1 MIDIVPFD
9 EGQALLDWI
18 GLTDAIAEGHN
29 RPKAE
34 IADTFLYRGD
44 DTLLTRSAWIDG
56 LGIAVKAATIFP
68 KNNEKGLRN
77 VNGAMNLM
85 SDVTGDL
92 EAVVDFGLVTKWKTA
107 GDSLLAA
114 RRLARPESENI
125 VIIGAGTVAAS
136 LREAYGVLFPNARFT
151 IAGRRLESASALAAQ
166 YPATEATTD
175 VEAAVRAAD
184 IVTCAT
190 PAKQIVLK
198 GEWLHAG
205 QHVDLIGAFRP
216 DLREADT
223 EALLRSRVF
232 MDSRDTVLHDIG
244 ELRIPIEAGEYDPAN
259 VVADYYTLDAFTRA
273 PDDITLFKNGGGA
286 HLDLMTARYILDR
299 WRAR

>member
-18 GLTDAIAEGHN
+18 GLTDAIAEGHT

-34 IADTFLYRGD
+34 IADTFLYRSD

-114 RRLARPESENI
+114 RRLARVDSENI

-136 LREAYGVLFPNARFT
+136 LREAYGALFPNARFT
-151 IAGRRLESASALAAQ
+151 IAGRRLESASDLAAQ

-175 VEAAVRAAD
+175 VEAAVRSAD
-184 IVTCAT
+184 IITCAT

-198 GEWLHAG
+198 GEWLHTG

-244 ELRIPIEAGEYDPAN
+244 ELRIPIEAGEYDPSK
-259 VVADYYTLDAFTRA
+259 VVADYYTLADFTRA
-273 PDDITLFKNGGGA
+273 PEDITLFKNGGGA

>member
-1 MIDIVPFD
+1 MSIEIIPFD
-9 EGQALLDWI
+9 AGEAKLDWI
-18 GLTDAIAEGHN
+18 GLTDALAAGHQ

-34 IADTFLYRGD
+34 IADSFLYRGG

-56 LGIAVKAATIFP
+56 LGIAVKAATVFP
-68 KNNEKGLRN
+68 ENSAKGLRN
-77 VNGAMNLM
+77 VNGAMNLI
-85 SDVTGDL
+85 SDETGDL

-114 RRLARPESENI
+114 RRLARSDSEKI
-125 VIIGAGTVAAS
+125 TIIGAGTVAAS
-136 LREAYGVLFPNARFT
+136 LREAYGALFPDAQFT
-151 IAGRRLESASALAAQ
+151 VAGRRMESAEALALQ
-166 YPATEATTD
+166 YPATVATTD
-175 VEAAVRAAD
+175 VEAAVRGAD

-198 GEWLHAG
+198 GEWLHEG

-244 ELRIPIEAGEYDPAN
+244 ELRIPIEAGEYDPAE
-259 VVADYYTLDAFTRA
+259 VVGDYYELSRFVRG
-273 PDDITLFKNGGGA
+273 PQDITLFKNGGGA
-286 HLDLMTARYILDR
+286 HLDLMTGRYILDR
-299 WRAR
+299 WRA

>member
-18 GLTDAIAEGHN
+18 GLTDAIAEGHTL
-29 RPKAE
+29 PKAE

-92 EAVVDFGLVTKWKTA
+92 EAVIDFGLVTKWKTA

-136 LREAYGVLFPNARFT
+136 LREAYGALFPNAHFI
-151 IAGRRLESASALAAQ
+151 IAGRRLETASALAAQ

-175 VEAAVRAAD
+175 VEAVVRAAD
-184 IVTCAT
+184 IITCAT

-244 ELRIPIEAGEYDPAN
+244 ELLIPIESGEYDPAN
-259 VVADYYTLDAFTRA
+259 VVADYYTLDAFTRS